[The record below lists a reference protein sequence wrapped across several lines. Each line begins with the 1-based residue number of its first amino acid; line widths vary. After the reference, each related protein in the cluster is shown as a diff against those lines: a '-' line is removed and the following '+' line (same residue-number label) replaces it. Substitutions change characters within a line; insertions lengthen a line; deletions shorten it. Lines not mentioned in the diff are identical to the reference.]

1 MQPLP
6 PGAGAPI
13 GPGAGVIE
21 DEDEG
26 MADGALP
33 PLEMPPE
40 PTELGPPAGENPE
53 LQRARET
60 AFDVKFKP
68 GQQDA
73 LVHFLHDEITRAV
86 AARSSIID
94 PGGDLDYWHWLY
106 AQGKRNVKDAPF
118 PGAADLSTWLIT
130 EKIDAMRS
138 RFVKTIFVEPV
149 WTVEGWGKAAERAPM
164 VEEFHQWKV
173 EDERLQSW
181 LQRVFDL
188 ALIEGTGVL
197 ECAERTDLRKQR
209 KVRSL
214 QPERNPFGA
223 LRLSPDA
230 QPLPALDPRGQF
242 LDVDNPDEQ
251 GGMDAVVDEIV
262 PVRRGPNY
270 RVVSLRDFLI
280 LPGHAQDDSEVWGY
294 AKRFWRRLTE
304 LEQRVGEHVYDK
316 DAVAQLAQVSD
327 REASPL
333 PSPVAMTGQQI
344 ATQDHR
350 RTIEK
355 ELWELQMVAD
365 LDDDGIDEWYIVTFS
380 AVHRVILRCKLDDL
394 GMPRYHLFRPYPN
407 PLSVY
412 GRSHVEKLASL
423 GEEHAGVRNAIAD
436 RSNFVNNAPL
446 KRLASSSWDPDEE
459 PWGPGAI
466 ITVNDPNDVA
476 PMQLPDVPNSMM
488 SREGSIIQAG
498 ERLSGLNDVSLGA
511 TPDASRTLG
520 EVQMVTEQSFVRIEE
535 SIRNMQETLENLFK
549 CRHELWRRAADEAP
563 MEPSTRFI
571 MDLAARG
578 IDLPEGGITSG
589 VLAGQFHGKPR
600 GSVESA
606 DRNKQ
611 RGNFNGFMAVI
622 GGFAQMNPGLQ
633 QTLSSPDVLV
643 PLFEQAL
650 RLFDVP
656 NRSQFMRAMRTW
668 QVQDAQQKQ
677 MAAMAP
683 PAPPGMP
690 PGGPQAGPAGPGG
703 PPPPG
708 GPPQGAQGPP
718 PPGPP
723 PGSSP
728 GPPPAEV
735 TAQPPEPAGA
745 GIM

>member
-1 MQPLP
+1 MLP
-6 PGAGAPI
+6 DEDAGADPLGMLSSI
-13 GPGAGVIE
+13 PG
-21 DEDEG
+21 D
-26 MADGALP
+26 P
-33 PLEMPPE
+33 PMPE
-40 PTELGPPAGENPE
+40 PGSASVENKD
-53 LQRARET
+53 RET
-60 AFDVKFKP
+60 AFDVKLRP
-68 GQQDA
+68 DQLSA
-73 LVHFLHDEITRAV
+73 LVNFLYDEITRAA
-86 AARSSIID
+86 AARSSIIE

-106 AQGKRNVKDAPF
+106 SQGKRNTRDAPF

-181 LQRVFDL
+181 LQRAFDL

-197 ECAERTDLRKQR
+197 ECAERTDLRKVRRIAEVQPQR
-209 KVRSL
+209 GKD
-214 QPERNPFGA
+214 GTI
-223 LRLSPDA
+223 RLDGGPTPRVDA
-230 QPLPALDPRGQF
+230 RRQLMMA
-242 LDVDNPDEQ
+242 DNPEET
-251 GGMDAVVDEIV
+251 GAIETVVEELV

-270 RVVSLRDFLI
+270 RVISLRDFLV

-304 LEQRVGEHVYDK
+304 LEQRTAEGVYDK
-316 DAVAQLAQVSD
+316 QAVEMLAQVSD
-327 REASPL
+327 REAAPL
-333 PSPVAMTGQQI
+333 PSPVAQTGQQI
-344 ATQDHR
+344 APQDHR

-365 LDDDGIDEWYIVTFS
+365 LDEDGIDEWYIVTFS
-380 AVHRVILRCKLDDL
+380 AIHRVILRCKYDDL

-466 ITVNDPNDVA
+466 ITVNDPNDVS
-476 PMQLPDVPNSMM
+476 PMQVPDVPGSMM

-535 SIRNMQETLENLFK
+535 SIRNMQETLEELFK

-578 IDLPEGGITSG
+578 ISLPEGGIDG
-589 VLAGQFHGKPR
+589 AVLAGQFHGKPR

-611 RGNFNGFMAVI
+611 RGNFNGFMSVI

-633 QTLSSPDVLV
+633 QTLASPDVLV

-656 NRSQFMRAMRTW
+656 NRSQFMRAMRQW
-668 QVQDAQQKQ
+668 QVQDALAKQQ
-677 MAAMAP
+677 AAMMP
-683 PAPPGMP
+683 PPPPGMP
-690 PGGPQAGPAGPGG
+690 PGGPQAAPAGPGG

-708 GPPQGAQGPP
+708 GPPQGGPP
-718 PPGPP
+718 PTPP
-723 PGSSP
+723 PGTAP

-735 TAQPPEPAGA
+735 MSGPQEPSMGV
-745 GIM
+745 M